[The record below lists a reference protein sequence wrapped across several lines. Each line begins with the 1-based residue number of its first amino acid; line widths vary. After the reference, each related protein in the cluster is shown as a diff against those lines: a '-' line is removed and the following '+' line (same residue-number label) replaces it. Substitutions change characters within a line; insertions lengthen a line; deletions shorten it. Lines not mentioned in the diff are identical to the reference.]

1 MTTVHNRTALVWRGD
16 DLHLSRGRR
25 MLRVVPDA
33 TWPGMWRIETSDG
46 RLSDIA
52 NQTRIRDAAMSIALG
67 ELNLE
72 VKETARV
79 APPTRQNPLDDAE
92 VGPVGETRASDAN
105 GSLLDKPAKFD
116 KRSYQRKY
124 MRRRRANKREAA
136 A

>member
-1 MTTVHNRTALVWRGD
+1 
-16 DLHLSRGRR
+16 

-46 RLSDIA
+46 RLSDMA
-52 NQTRIRDAAMSIALG
+52 NRARIRDAAMSIALA

-79 APPTRQNPLDDAE
+79 APPMRQNRPDGPE
-92 VGPVGETRASDAN
+92 VGPAGETSTGDATV
-105 GSLLDKPAKFD
+105 SLLDKPAKFD
-116 KRSYQRKY
+116 KRSYQREF
-124 MRRRRANKREAA
+124 MRRRRAARREAA